1 MKNFGMMVK
10 MMVMA
15 LAMGA
20 LFCSCN
26 SAGTYDGYEAQESK
40 SSNIEISGSGTVASR
55 QAGPFTIIIPEIN
68 VSVSGAD
75 EARQSETGTTAI
87 TAEATEGA
95 QFIWYVNGMFQEGET
110 ESTYELSC
118 AYPGVYDVTCI
129 AYSADGA
136 LVKSASMAV
145 TVYPR

>member
-1 MKNFGMMVK
+1 MKNFRLMVK

-40 SSNIEISGSGTVASR
+40 SSNIEISENGTVASR
-55 QAGPFTIIIPEIN
+55 QAGPFTIIPEIN

-75 EARQSETGTTAI
+75 VVKQSATGTTTI
-87 TAEATEGA
+87 TAEATEGV
-95 QFIWYVNGMFQEGET
+95 QFIWYVNGMFQDGET
-110 ESTYELSC
+110 GATCEQSC

-129 AYSADGA
+129 AYSADGS
-136 LVKSASMAV
+136 LMKSASMAV
-145 TVYPR
+145 TVNPR

>member
-26 SAGTYDGYEAQESK
+26 SAGGYDAYEAQESR
-40 SSNIEISGSGTVASR
+40 AS
-55 QAGPFTIIIPEIN
+55 
-68 VSVSGAD
+68 
-75 EARQSETGTTAI
+75 
-87 TAEATEGA
+87 EGA

-110 ESTYELSC
+110 ESVYELSC

>member
-1 MKNFGMMVK
+1 MKNFRLVVK

-26 SAGTYDGYEAQESK
+26 AAGGSDCYDAQ
-40 SSNIEISGSGTVASR
+40 ASR
-55 QAGPFTIIIPEIN
+55 VSTTDINGNGLEGRNLPAPFTIIIPEIN

-75 EARQSETGTTAI
+75 KVVQSASETTTI

-95 QFIWYVNGMFQEGET
+95 KFMWYVNGMLQDGENGT
-110 ESTYELSC
+110 TYELSRV
-118 AYPGVYDVTCI
+118 YPGVYDVTCI
-129 AYSADGA
+129 AFSADGT
-136 LVKSASMAV
+136 LVKSASKVV
-145 TVYPR
+145 TVSPR

>member
-1 MKNFGMMVK
+1 MKKLSQVIK
-10 MMVMA
+10 MLVMA
-15 LAMGA
+15 LVVGFV
-20 LFCSCN
+20 FCSCN
-26 SAGTYDGYEAQESK
+26 VAGGSGSYDAQ
-40 SSNIEISGSGTVASR
+40 SSNASKTGITGNDSGAPDRPVSFS
-55 QAGPFTIIIPEIN
+55 IIIPEIN

-75 EARQSETGTTAI
+75 RAQQSETGTTAI

-95 QFIWYVNGMFQEGET
+95 RLMWYVNGMFQDGET
-110 ESTYELSC
+110 ESVYELSC

-136 LVKSASMAV
+136 LVKSASKVV

>member
-26 SAGTYDGYEAQESK
+26 SAGGYDAYEAQESK
-40 SSNIEISGSGTVASR
+40 ASNIEVSGSGTVAAR
-55 QAGPFTIIIPEIN
+55 QAGPFTIIIPEIS

-75 EARQSETGTTAI
+75 EAVQSETGTTAI
-87 TAEATEGA
+87 TAEASEGA

>member
-1 MKNFGMMVK
+1 
-10 MMVMA
+10 
-15 LAMGA
+15 
-20 LFCSCN
+20 
-26 SAGTYDGYEAQESK
+26 
-40 SSNIEISGSGTVASR
+40 
-55 QAGPFTIIIPEIN
+55 TIIIPEIN

-75 EARQSETGTTAI
+75 EALQSETGTTTI
-87 TAEATEGA
+87 TASASEGA

>member
-1 MKNFGMMVK
+1 MRNFGLMVK

-26 SAGTYDGYEAQESK
+26 SAGGYDAYEAQESK
-40 SSNIEISGSGTVASR
+40 ASNIEVSGSGAVASR

-75 EARQSETGTTAI
+75 VVKQSATGTTTI

>member
-26 SAGTYDGYEAQESK
+26 SAGGYDAYEAQESK
-40 SSNIEISGSGTVASR
+40 ASNIELGGSGTVASR
-55 QAGPFTIIIPEIN
+55 QAGPFTIIIPEIS

-75 EARQSETGTTAI
+75 EAVQSETGTTAI
-87 TAEATEGA
+87 TAEASEGA

>member
-1 MKNFGMMVK
+1 MTNFRLMVK

-20 LFCSCN
+20 IFCSCN
-26 SAGTYDGYEAQESK
+26 AAGGSDCYDAQPSRV
-40 SSNIEISGSGTVASR
+40 STSDVSGNGLE
-55 QAGPFTIIIPEIN
+55 GPKLPAPFSIIIPEVN

-75 EARQSETGTTAI
+75 SVMQSAAETTTI

-95 QFIWYVNGMFQEGET
+95 KLTWYVNGMFQSGET
-110 ESTYELSC
+110 GAAFELSR

-129 AYSADGA
+129 AVSADGTLA
-136 LVKSASMAV
+136 DSASKVV
-145 TVYPR
+145 TVIPR

>member
-1 MKNFGMMVK
+1 
-10 MMVMA
+10 
-15 LAMGA
+15 
-20 LFCSCN
+20 
-26 SAGTYDGYEAQESK
+26 
-40 SSNIEISGSGTVASR
+40 
-55 QAGPFTIIIPEIN
+55 
-68 VSVSGAD
+68 
-75 EARQSETGTTAI
+75 
-87 TAEATEGA
+87 
-95 QFIWYVNGMFQEGET
+95 MFQEGET